1 MKLFRLKEKTA
12 APFILNKS
20 SMNTFSSPRRHRS
33 RPISPA
39 EPRWLGN
46 PQEFTVEKLIYG
58 GDGLARMAPRPETPR
73 ADSED
78 APETRSAASPSG
90 PGQAV
95 FIAGALPGERVRA
108 ALFEKRSG
116 FARARLVQVMTPSP
130 ARVHPPCPYFGECGG
145 CQWQHLDYAGQLEW
159 KASILRE
166 TLHRFAGYALAPEK
180 LGIHSAEPWGY
191 RNRARWR
198 VLPAR
203 EGRLEL
209 GYRRAGQNRA
219 VGVAECGLLAPEL
232 AAVFSALRRL
242 AAPPAGLL
250 ELEAAVNEAGQAQ
263 VTGHV
268 AAPAA
273 ENTELARWLESA
285 AQALP
290 GRAAAALAGPDG
302 VQNICGSGALECG
315 TGGFQYRVS
324 PGVFFQVNR
333 FLLDALVQKVTGGI
347 EGERALDLFSGVGL
361 FSLPLSRGFG
371 WVSAVEA
378 QPRAARDL
386 EFNAERAQAP
396 VHVSAIPVAEF
407 LARSARGYDLAV
419 ADPPRAGLGPEV
431 VSHLL
436 RLRPARIHYL
446 ACDPVT
452 QARDLRGLLAAGYQV
467 ETAELFDLFP
477 QTYHLESLLKL
488 RL

>member
-1 MKLFRLKEKTA
+1 MKNFPSR
-12 APFILNKS
+12 
-20 SMNTFSSPRRHRS
+20 RRHRS
-33 RPISPA
+33 RPAAPS
-39 EPRWLGN
+39 EPPWLGN

-58 GDGLARMAPRPETPR
+58 GDGLARMAARPEAAP
-73 ADSED
+73 AEGEA
-78 APETRSAASPSG
+78 APEAASAAHGG

-95 FIAGALPGERVRA
+95 FIAGALPGEQVRA
-108 ALFEKRSG
+108 ALFERRPG
-116 FARARLVQVMTPSP
+116 FARARLVQVLWPSP
-130 ARVHPPCPYFGECGG
+130 ARIPAPCPYFGECGG
-145 CQWQHLDYAGQLEW
+145 CQWQSLNYAGQLEW
-159 KASILRE
+159 KAAILRE
-166 TLHRFAGYALAPEK
+166 TLHRFAGYTLAPEQIE
-180 LGIHSAEPWGY
+180 IHAAEPWGY

-198 VLPAR
+198 VLPGQD
-203 EGRLEL
+203 GRLEL

-219 VGVAECGLLAPEL
+219 IGVAECGLLAPEL
-232 AAVFSALRRL
+232 AKILTGLRQL

-263 VTGHV
+263 LTGHV
-268 AAPAA
+268 MGESDQAKLAA
-273 ENTELARWLESA
+273 WLEGA

-290 GRAAAALAGPDG
+290 SKVTAALAGPDG
-302 VQNICGSGALECG
+302 YENVHGPGALEFR
-315 TGGFQYRVS
+315 TNDFQFRVS

-333 FLLDALVQKVTGGI
+333 FLLAKLVRSVAAGI

-361 FSLPLSRGFG
+361 FALSLSRGFG

-396 VHVSAIPVAEF
+396 VHVSAIPAGEF
-407 LARSARGYDLAV
+407 LARSSRGYDLAV

-431 VSHLL
+431 VSHLV
-436 RLRPARIHYL
+436 RLRPGRIHYL

-467 ETAELFDLFP
+467 ETVEMFDLFP
-477 QTYHLESLLKL
+477 QTYHIETLVKL
-488 RL
+488 RV